1 MLKESGLKSCLM
13 SCGPPRQSTG
23 ETPFS
28 LAYRLEAIIPLEIGL
43 PTLRMSEWDPL
54 QNDLA
59 QSQALDLLDERREK
73 ALIILASY

>member
-1 MLKESGLKSCLM
+1 MNLPNDSLSINKGN
-13 SCGPPRQSTG
+13 
-23 ETPFS
+23 PFLF
-28 LAYRLEAIIPLEIGL
+28 LAYGLEVIIPLEIGL